1 MGAFRKTIPTE
12 VSWIGLGVFLLPT
25 LVLSMLARRQL
36 AASIR
41 KTSALLLG
49 VAVYFA
55 YMLLGKF
62 LNLRFTY
69 PEVGEQRASHNDAG
83 RIRYCPRGMCGAL
96 APAGYRLRFH
106 PARTARPGVPEAAG
120 APDYAEVE
128 QIVPPSP
135 L

>member
-25 LVLSMLARRQL
+25 LVLSMLARWQL

-41 KTSALLLG
+41 ETSALLLG

-55 YMLLGKF
+55 YMLLGNF

-69 PEVGEQRASHNDAG
+69 PEVTPYPPTKPSSGSGDT
-83 RIRYCPRGMCGAL
+83 L
-96 APAGYRLRFH
+96 AV
-106 PARTARPGVPEAAG
+106 PGDG
-120 APDYAEVE
+120 DGGTG
-128 QIVPPSP
+128 SR
-135 L
+135 

>member
-25 LVLSMLARRQL
+25 LVLSMLARWQL

-41 KTSALLLG
+41 GISALLLG

-55 YMLLGKF
+55 YMLLGNF

-69 PEVGEQRASHNDAG
+69 PEVTPYLGWVNSALLTLTLGASG
-83 RIRYCPRGMCGAL
+83 IVL
-96 APAGYRLRFH
+96 ATCAARWLGPATG
-106 PARTARPGVPEAAG
+106 
-120 APDYAEVE
+120 
-128 QIVPPSP
+128 
-135 L
+135 

>member
-1 MGAFRKTIPTE
+1 MGAFRKTIPIE
-12 VSWIGLGVFLLPT
+12 VSWIGRGVFLLPT

-69 PEVGEQRASHNDAG
+69 SEVTPYLGRVNSALLTMTRGASG
-83 RIRYCPRGMCGAL
+83 IVL
-96 APAGYRLRFH
+96 AACVARWLRPA
-106 PARTARPGVPEAAG
+106 TV
-120 APDYAEVE
+120 
-128 QIVPPSP
+128 
-135 L
+135 